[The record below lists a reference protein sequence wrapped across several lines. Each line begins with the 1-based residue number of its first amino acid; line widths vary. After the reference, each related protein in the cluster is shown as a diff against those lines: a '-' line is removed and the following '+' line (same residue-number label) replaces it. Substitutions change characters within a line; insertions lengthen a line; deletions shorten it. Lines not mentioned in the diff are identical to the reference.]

1 MKQTQTLFKTL
12 CMIGL
17 TLFLLSCEK
26 VNEENYNKIK
36 EGMTLGEVK
45 ALLGEP
51 TESKTQGGSVP
62 LLGNLSGTKAIWK
75 SKDGKTSVDIVFLN
89 EKVKIK
95 TYNGK

>member
-1 MKQTQTLFKTL
+1 MKQTLFKTL

-17 TLFLLSCEK
+17 TFFLLGCEK
-26 VNEENYNKIK
+26 VNEDNYNKIK
-36 EGMTLGEVK
+36 EGMSLEEVK
-45 ALLGEP
+45 VLLGEP

-62 LLGNLSGTKAIWK
+62 LLGKLSGTKATWK
-75 SKDGKTSVDIVFLN
+75 SKDGQTNIDIVFLN